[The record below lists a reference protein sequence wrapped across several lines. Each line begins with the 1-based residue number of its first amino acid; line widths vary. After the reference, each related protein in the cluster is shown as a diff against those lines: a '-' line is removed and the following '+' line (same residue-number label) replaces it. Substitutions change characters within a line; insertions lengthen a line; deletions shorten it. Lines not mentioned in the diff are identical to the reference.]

1 MGKTITGIAFGIV
14 FPVIV
19 LWIGYSYQESI
30 ADALASQIIPLED
43 TTQVTLG
50 PLDDLGNGV
59 LSGTVSYR
67 VCSTGVCEGAAYSQT
82 LLLYTTTLQ
91 LVTTIR
97 VAADGTFEYKLPAGV
112 YLIKAASINH
122 NEPPFLKPKKISI
135 KKDTINH
142 VSLVFLDK

>member
-82 LLLYTTTLQ
+82 LLLYTDTLQ
-91 LVTTIR
+91 LVKAIH
-97 VAADGTFEYKLPAGV
+97 VDPDGTFEFSVPVGRYVL
-112 YLIKAASINH
+112 KAASTDCSK
-122 NEPPFLKPKKISI
+122 PPFLKSKKIA
-135 KKDTINH
+135 
-142 VSLVFLDK
+142 VA